1 MILLNIKYQ
10 NKQKI
15 LAKTCISI
23 GYIYLEK
30 NNKKKCLEYLRH
42 AEEIFDLNGEKK
54 AKEDIRKRIIEIE
67 KKPDDEEEEEEKD
80 DSFDKIYQEE
90 K

>member
-1 MILLNIKYQ
+1 M
-10 NKQKI
+10 
-15 LAKTCISI
+15 
-23 GYIYLEK
+23 
-30 NNKKKCLEYLRH
+30 EYLRT
-42 AEEIFDLNGEKK
+42 AEEIFDLNGEKND
-54 AKEDIRKRIIEIE
+54 KEDIRKRIIEIE